1 MADLSFLNQQQRIL
15 CRLLADS
22 LFGIPFEG
30 EENVDWNGVYRE
42 SRMQTVI
49 IPAFWHCDRLNLDE
63 KLRKE
68 IQGAVQQCVFQSVQN
83 YAYHDYLHYLM
94 KANHIRYCVLKG
106 TSSAAY
112 YPEEMMRQM
121 GDVDFL
127 VAGKDFDR
135 AAAVLTE
142 DGFSPEGGDHPHHVA
157 FLKERMEFEM
167 HFDPPGVP
175 DGETGK
181 KIREYFADILENSRE
196 LSGGNG
202 GCIVPGPFHHG
213 LIMLLHMKGHL
224 LSEGIGLRHL
234 CDWAVFVNGFK
245 PDAFRKM
252 FEKPLKRTGLW
263 KFTQAVSLT
272 AHYAAGLPLQPW
284 MGKDLPLARELLLDI
299 FSGGN
304 FGVKDEQRFFEG
316 LFISERGRKRIR
328 HNRAVQAVLSANR
341 IVYSHWPFAR
351 KLPVLLPAGWIFFF
365 VRRYRRTLTGER
377 KKIHY
382 LAAYQKSA
390 GRKKLY
396 QRLRLFEKTRDPGE

>member
-196 LSGGNG
+196 LSGGN
-202 GCIVPGPFHHG
+202 
-213 LIMLLHMKGHL
+213 
-224 LSEGIGLRHL
+224 
-234 CDWAVFVNGFK
+234 
-245 PDAFRKM
+245 
-252 FEKPLKRTGLW
+252 
-263 KFTQAVSLT
+263 
-272 AHYAAGLPLQPW
+272 
-284 MGKDLPLARELLLDI
+284 
-299 FSGGN
+299 

-316 LFISERGRKRIR
+316 MFISERGRKRIR